1 MTRIDFVISNDGHHA
16 WMFQPVVEALRRVS
30 NTFDIRVISLCEFR
44 GLNTPVELFNQE
56 EVRIEKIMRTSFRR
70 GSAGSQNRN
79 LGYTLL
85 RRLARKAA
93 WSLTL
98 RKRLQTCFETRPDLV
113 VLPNDAAFPYD
124 RICRLLKD
132 YAIPFILVQEG
143 VRFPLPNA
151 EGDEYGR
158 NGASAIAAWGENS
171 SDFFLRQGV
180 KREKIHLT
188 GNPRFDSI
196 WRTDWNGKAE
206 ELRRALDLDGAR
218 ILALFTNPIDD
229 QGFCTTRGKLD
240 LVRTFVDRLEPLF
253 DDPEFL
259 LIIKLHGR
267 EEKDDYDE
275 ICSRSPHAGRIRVLQ
290 GGSTYSVFS
299 VAAASIVF
307 ASSVGLEAL
316 LFGSPLGVLEIPG
329 YGFVYDYVSSGAA
342 VGIYSENNRI
352 RDQIELLM
360 KPDARRE
367 EQAKQYVRRNL
378 VCLGAATERVTEL
391 VLDQLRVREMRK

>member
-1 MTRIDFVISNDGHHA
+1 
-16 WMFQPVVEALRRVS
+16 MFQPVVEALRRVS

-44 GLNTPVELFNQE
+44 GLTTPVELFNQE
-56 EVRIEKIMRTSFRR
+56 EVRIEKIIRTSFRR
-70 GSAGSQNRN
+70 GSAGSQKRN
-79 LGYTLL
+79 VGYTLL

-180 KREKIHLT
+180 KSETIHLT
-188 GNPRFDSI
+188 GNPRYDSI
-196 WRTDWNGKAE
+196 WRADWNGKAE
-206 ELRRALDLDGAR
+206 ELRRALDLEGAR

-275 ICSRSPHAGRIRVLQ
+275 ICLSSPHAGRIRVLQ

-299 VAAASIVF
+299 VATASIVF

-342 VGIYSENNRI
+342 VGIYSDNNRI

-391 VLDQLRVREMRK
+391 LLDQLRVREMRK